1 MANTEAAR
9 AVPLSIADRTDG
21 LNHIAMLRGKHFNTN
36 SEKEMCRFIDDLRDE
51 RFYDG
56 NRKDRKSTHSDN
68 MRVLSAIF
76 ELADIDKER
85 HNLKFNELTTEEK
98 AKLIKAM
105 NKLKAVVSLFPKH
118 LIL

>member
-1 MANTEAAR
+1 MANTEDAR
-9 AVPLSIADRTDG
+9 AVPLSIAARTDG
-21 LNHIAMLRGKHFNTN
+21 LNHIARLRREHFKENN
-36 SEKEMCRFIDDLRDE
+36 EKEMCRFFDDLRDE

-56 NRKDRKSTHSDN
+56 NREDRKLAHSDN
-68 MRVLSAIF
+68 LRVLAAIF

-85 HNLKFNELTTEEK
+85 QNLNFNELTTEEK
-98 AKLIKAM
+98 ARLIKAM

>member
-1 MANTEAAR
+1 MANTETAR
-9 AVPLSIADRTDG
+9 AVPLSIAARTDG

-36 SEKEMCRFIDDLRDE
+36 SEKDMCRFIDDLRDE

-56 NRKDRKSTHSDN
+56 NREERAEEHSEN
-68 MRVLSAIF
+68 IRVLSAIF

-98 AKLIKAM
+98 TKLIRAM

>member
-9 AVPLSIADRTDG
+9 AVPLSISTRTDG
-21 LNHIAMLRGKHFNTN
+21 LNHIAALRGKFFQSD
-36 SEKEMCRFIDDLRDE
+36 SEKDMCRFIDDMRD
-51 RFYDG
+51 
-56 NRKDRKSTHSDN
+56 KIDRDYHEN

-76 ELADIDKER
+76 YLADIRKER
-85 HNLKFNELTTEEK
+85 HHLNFNELTNDEK
-98 AKLIKAM
+98 IRLIKAM

>member
-9 AVPLSIADRTDG
+9 AVPLSIAARTDG

-36 SEKEMCRFIDDLRDE
+36 SEKDMCRFIDDMRDKI
-51 RFYDG
+51 DG
-56 NRKDRKSTHSDN
+56 DYHQN

-76 ELADIDKER
+76 ELADIDKKR
-85 HNLKFNELTTEEK
+85 RNLKFNELTTEEK
-98 AKLIKAM
+98 AKLIRAM

>member
-9 AVPLSIADRTDG
+9 AVPLSIAARTDG

-36 SEKEMCRFIDDLRDE
+36 SEKDMYRFIDDMQDKIDDD
-51 RFYDG
+51 Y
-56 NRKDRKSTHSDN
+56 HQN

>member
-9 AVPLSIADRTDG
+9 AAPLNIAARTDG
-21 LNHIAMLRGKHFNTN
+21 LNHIAMLRGKHFHTS
-36 SEKEMCRFIDDLRDE
+36 SEKDMCRFIDDIRDE

-56 NRKDRKSTHSDN
+56 EREDREAKRSEY